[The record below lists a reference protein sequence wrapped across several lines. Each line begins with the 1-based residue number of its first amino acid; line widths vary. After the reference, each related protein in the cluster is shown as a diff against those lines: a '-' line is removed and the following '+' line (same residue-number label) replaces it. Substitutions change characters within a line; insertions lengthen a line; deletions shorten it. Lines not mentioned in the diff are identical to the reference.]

1 MLPLPSS
8 RPAPAALTR
17 REAIR
22 FTARLTAAGFAFPSV
37 LRAAPAPAYPHG
49 VVRGEPTADQIGAA
63 VLASGGNAV
72 DAVVAAALAAA
83 VCAPAMTGIGGYGA
97 AIMIASA
104 DGKNV
109 VAIDANSAA
118 PAAARADMFPLDE
131 KGHVRGRVNDVG
143 WLAAGVPGIL
153 AGLQLA
159 LDRHGTRSFRDSVQ
173 PAIALARDGFS
184 LTASVATTMRNLTP
198 TFRTHA
204 GGRALF
210 LKNGATPGAGEIFR
224 NPDLAALLTT
234 LAQRN
239 SVDSFYRGDIAQRI
253 ADDFAK
259 NAGLVTAADLAAYRA
274 HEVAPLRFA
283 WNGSDVCTA
292 PLTAGGFTMLQCL
305 TTLRALDWH
314 RQPAG
319 LPRTHA
325 YLEALRLAWRDRLAL
340 LGDPSAAP
348 IPQEKLLSDAYAR
361 DCADRIRHAVKTG
374 TILPQS
380 ATPRPHGGTIH
391 LSAVD
396 RHGNMA
402 AITLTHGNGFG
413 AGVTVDGLG
422 LTLGHGLSRFETKP
436 GHPNSPGPGKRPLH
450 NMCPSIVLR
459 DGRPVLA
466 LGGRGGRKIP
476 NAVLE
481 TLTQFVALD
490 RPLEAAVAAPRP
502 HTEGTSAIELE
513 AAWPAAEL
521 AALPSLGYK
530 VKSAVSATVSAVCFD
545 PRSGES
551 RAALR

>member
-1 MLPLPSS
+1 MPPRPSS
-8 RPAPAALTR
+8 RPVPAALTR

-22 FTARLTAAGFAFPSV
+22 LTARLTAASFAFPSV

-49 VVRGEPTADQIGAA
+49 VVRGEPTADKIGAA

-83 VCAPAMTGIGGYGA
+83 VCSPAMTGIGGYGA
-97 AIMIASA
+97 ALMIASA
-104 DGKNV
+104 DGKTV

-118 PAAARADMFPLDE
+118 PAAARAAMFPLDE
-131 KGHVRGRVNDVG
+131 KGRVRGRVNDVG

-173 PAIALARDGFS
+173 PAIALARDGFP
-184 LTASVATTMRNLTP
+184 LTAAVATTMRNLAP

-210 LKNGATPGAGEIFR
+210 LPNGTTPAAGALFR

-253 ADDFAK
+253 ADDFAQ

-274 HEVAPLRFA
+274 HEVAPLRFG
-283 WNGSDVCTA
+283 WRGREICTA

-305 TTLRALDWH
+305 ATLRALDWH
-314 RQPAG
+314 REPAG
-319 LPRTHA
+319 LARTHA

-340 LGDPSAAP
+340 LGDPAHGSV
-348 IPQEKLLSDAYAR
+348 PQEKLLSDAYAR
-361 DCADRIRHAVKTG
+361 ECADRIRHAVQSG
-374 TILPQS
+374 ILLPHA

-422 LTLGHGLSRFETKP
+422 LTLGHGMSRFETKP

-450 NMCPSIVLR
+450 NMCPSLVLR
-459 DGRPVLA
+459 DGRPILA
-466 LGGRGGRKIP
+466 VGGRGGRKIP
-476 NAVLE
+476 NATLE
-481 TLTQFVALD
+481 TLLQSVAFD
-490 RPLEAAVAAPRP
+490 HPLAAAVAAPRP
-502 HTEGTSAIELE
+502 HTEGTPAVEVE

-521 AALPSLGYK
+521 AALPTLGYK
-530 VKSAVSATVSAVCFD
+530 IKTAASATVSAVSFD
-545 PRSGES
+545 PRSGEC
-551 RAALR
+551 RAAMR

>member
-1 MLPLPSS
+1 MPRLPLSS
-8 RPAPAALTR
+8 PAPLSRRAALKL
-17 REAIR
+17 
-22 FTARLTAAGFAFPSV
+22 TARLTAASIAFPSV
-37 LRAAPAPAYPHG
+37 LRAATAPAYPHG
-49 VVRGEPTADQIGAA
+49 VVRGEPTADKIGAE

-72 DAVVAAALAAA
+72 DALVAAALAAA
-83 VCAPAMTGIGGYGA
+83 VCSPAMTGIGGYGA

-104 DGKNV
+104 DGKKV
-109 VAIDANSAA
+109 VAIDANSTA
-118 PAAARADMFPLDE
+118 PAAARPAMFPVDA
-131 KGHVRGRVNDVG
+131 KGNVPGRVNEVG

-173 PAIALARDGFS
+173 PAIALARDGFP
-184 LTASVATTMRNLTP
+184 LTAAVATTMRNLTP

-210 LKNGATPGAGEIFR
+210 LPNGTTPAAGALFR
-224 NPDLAALLTT
+224 NLDLAALLTT

-239 SVDSFYRGDIAQRI
+239 SVDSFYRGDLAQRI

-274 HEVAPLRFA
+274 HEVAPLRFS
-283 WNGSDVCTA
+283 WLGSEICTA

-319 LPRTHA
+319 LARTHA
-325 YLEALRLAWRDRLAL
+325 YLEALRLAWSDRLAL
-340 LGDPSAAP
+340 LGDPAASP
-348 IPQEKLLSDAYAR
+348 IPQEKLLSAAYAH

-374 TILPQS
+374 TLLPQS
-380 ATPRPHGGTIH
+380 ATPRPHGGTIN
-391 LSAVD
+391 LSVVD
-396 RHGNMA
+396 REGNLA

-422 LTLGHGLSRFETKP
+422 LTLGHGMSRFEPKP
-436 GHPNSPGPGKRPLH
+436 GHPNAPGPGKRPLH

-466 LGGRGGRKIP
+466 VGGRGGRKIP

-530 VKSAVSATVSAVCFD
+530 VKSAVSATVSAVSFD

>member
-1 MLPLPSS
+1 MFRPIS
-8 RPAPAALTR
+8 RRAAL
-17 REAIR
+17 
-22 FTARLTAAGFAFPSV
+22 RLSTAAAGTVAATLTFPRI
-37 LRAAPAPAYPHG
+37 LRAATAPAHPHG
-49 VVRGEPTADQIGAA
+49 VVRGEPTADKIGAE

-72 DAVVAAALAAA
+72 DAMVAGALAAA

-97 AIMIASA
+97 SIMIASA
-104 DGKNV
+104 DGKKV

-118 PAAARADMFPLDE
+118 PTAARADLFPVDA
-131 KGHVRGRVNDVG
+131 KGNVVGRVNDHG
-143 WLAAGVPGIL
+143 WLSAGVPGIL

-173 PAIALARDGFS
+173 PAIVLARDGFPLS
-184 LTASVATTMRNLTP
+184 SAVATTMRNLTP
-198 TFRTHA
+198 TFSTHA

-210 LKNGATPGAGEIFR
+210 LKNGTTPAAGETFR

-259 NAGLVTAADLAAYRA
+259 NGGIVTAADLAAYRA
-274 HEVAPLRFA
+274 HEVAPLRFS
-283 WNGSDVCTA
+283 WLGHEVCTA

-314 RQPAG
+314 LQPAG
-319 LPRTHA
+319 LARTHA
-325 YLEALRLAWRDRLAL
+325 YLEALRLAWSDRLAL
-340 LGDPSAAP
+340 LGDPAQASV
-348 IPQEKLLSDAYAR
+348 PQEKLLSDAYAR
-361 DCADRIRHAVKTG
+361 DCADRIRRAVKSG
-374 TILPQS
+374 TILPQR

-422 LTLGHGLSRFETKP
+422 LTLGHGMSRFDPTP

-459 DGRPVLA
+459 EGRPVLA
-466 LGGRGGRKIP
+466 VGARGGRKIP
-476 NAVLE
+476 NATLE
-481 TLTQFVALD
+481 TLLQFVALG
-490 RPLEAAVAAPRP
+490 RPFDTAVAAPRP
-502 HTEGTSAIELE
+502 HTEGTAAIELE
-513 AAWPAAEL
+513 ATWPGAEL
-521 AALPSLGYK
+521 TALPSLGYK
-530 VKSAVSATVSAVCFD
+530 VKTAVSATVSAVSFD
-545 PRSGES
+545 RRSGEC
-551 RAALR
+551 RAAMR